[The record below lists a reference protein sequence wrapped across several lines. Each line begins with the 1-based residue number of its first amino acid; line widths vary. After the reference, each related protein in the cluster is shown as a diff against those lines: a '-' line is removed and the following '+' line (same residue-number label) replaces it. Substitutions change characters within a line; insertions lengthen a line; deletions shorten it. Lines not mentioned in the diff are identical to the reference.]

1 VDGSRRASGG
11 ARSTHDL
18 RAAPS
23 ARWLAPAALALL
35 VLLTLAPVAS
45 AAVSLTRVEFSG
57 SKLRIEGRGALPNTR
72 VTVNGG
78 QPSATSDGSG
88 AFRIESSSYTPRSD
102 CRVTVSD
109 GSSSATATLS
119 GCTPSSPPP

>member
-1 VDGSRRASGG
+1 VRATG
-11 ARSTHDL
+11 
-18 RAAPS
+18 S
-23 ARWLAPAALALL
+23 ARWLAPAALAL
-35 VLLTLAPVAS
+35 VFLLTLAPAAA
-45 AAVSLTRVEFSG
+45 AAVSLTRAELSG

-109 GSSSATATLS
+109 GSTSATATLS
-119 GCTPSSPPP
+119 GCTPSAPATTGRSAPRRRSRC